1 MPDSSENLDLQIIQR
16 TKDWVDTVVIGLNL
30 CPFAKR
36 EIDDKRVHF
45 CVSNAHNPQ
54 RLLASLHAE
63 LVRLEKHKSIETT
76 LLIHPHTLQDFSH
89 YNEYLDLFDA
99 LISDMQ
105 LEGIYQIASFHPQ
118 YRFAGTR
125 SEDVEN
131 YTNRSPYPMLHLIRE
146 QSLAHAVATYPEI
159 NSIPKRNIDLLRSL
173 GFDKIQA
180 LIKT

>member
-1 MPDSSENLDLQIIQR
+1 MPDSPETLELQIVQH
-16 TKDWVDTVVIGLNL
+16 TKDWVDAVVIGLNL

-45 CVSNAHNPQ
+45 CVSSAHNPQ
-54 RLLASLHAE
+54 QLLGSLHAE
-63 LVRLEKHKSIETT
+63 LVRLENDESIETT
-76 LLIHPHTLQDFSH
+76 LLIHPHTLQDFGH

-105 LEGIYQIASFHPQ
+105 LDGIYQIASFHPQ

-146 QSLAHAVATYPEI
+146 QSLAHAVANYSDI
-159 NSIPKRNIDLLRSL
+159 NGIPRRNIALLRSL
-173 GFDKIQA
+173 GKDTMQK